1 MFYELDPCSFFLSLY
16 FESGTLQNMVKP
28 LEVARARLN
37 REFKKTRRT
46 DDGGGDSD
54 YGESVT

>member
-1 MFYELDPCSFFLSLY
+1 
-16 FESGTLQNMVKP
+16 MVKP
-28 LEVARARLN
+28 LEVARVKLN

-46 DDGGGDSD
+46 YHGGGDSD